1 MKTLLAQLAFDGKRL
16 VVRNSSFIF
25 FSLLMPAGF
34 YLLYTKMMI
43 SGSATEI
50 KYFNISYMDQMIVY
64 SILINAFFSIAS
76 ILKRDRDKG
85 FTTFLRLSPHGTLPY

>member
-50 KYFNISYMDQMIVY
+50 KYFNISYM
-64 SILINAFFSIAS
+64 
-76 ILKRDRDKG
+76 
-85 FTTFLRLSPHGTLPY
+85 